1 VDSAGI
7 ALIAFAC
14 IFGGALLGTFCHR
27 LVAQALSADVNDAMK
42 QVINLIGM
50 MASLALGL
58 LVASANG
65 SFTAR
70 NEALDRIAA
79 DIVQLDRV
87 LARYGGA
94 EAQGA
99 RESLRNMVA
108 LTIERVWP
116 EERSGR
122 VQVPGAVPASLEG
135 TQRKL
140 YDLSPANDMQKA
152 LQSRALNLF
161 DDLLQTRALALEKAS
176 RSVPMPFLVVMVFW
190 LSMLLF
196 GINLFVA
203 PNRIVIASMFVGALC
218 LSAAIFLI
226 LQLDNPFEGLM
237 RISSTPL
244 RRALGMLGQ

>member
-1 VDSAGI
+1 MDSAGI

-27 LVAQALSADVNDAMK
+27 LVAKALSADVNDTLK

-65 SFTAR
+65 SYTAR

-79 DIVQLDRV
+79 NIVQIDRA
-87 LARYGGA
+87 LTGYGA
-94 EAQGA
+94 EAQGV
-99 RESLRNMVA
+99 RESLRDAVA
-108 LTIERVWP
+108 STIERVWP
-116 EERSGR
+116 EEGSGR
-122 VQVPGAVPASLEG
+122 VQVPGKVPASIESV
-135 TQRKL
+135 QRDL
-140 YDLSPANDMQKA
+140 YALSPENEMQKT

-161 DDLLQTRALALEKAS
+161 DDLLQTRSLALEKAS

-226 LQLDNPFEGLM
+226 LQLDSPFEGLM
-237 RISSTPL
+237 RLSSAPL

>member
-1 VDSAGI
+1 MDSTST

-27 LVAQALSADVNDAMK
+27 LVAKALSADVNDALK
-42 QVINLIGM
+42 QAINLIGM

-79 DIVQLDRV
+79 DIVQLDYV
-87 LARYGGA
+87 LASYGA
-94 EAQGA
+94 EAQGV
-99 RESLRNMVA
+99 RESLRDVLA
-108 LTIERVWP
+108 STIERMWP
-116 EERSGR
+116 EESSGR
-122 VQVPGAVPASLEG
+122 VQVTPGKVLASLEG
-135 TQRKL
+135 IQRDL
-140 YDLSPANDMQKA
+140 NALSPENEMQKR
-152 LQSRALNLF
+152 LQSRALSLF
-161 DDLLQTRALALEKAS
+161 DDLSQTRALALEKAS
-176 RSVPMPFLVVMVFW
+176 RSLPLPFLVVMVFW

-203 PNRIVIASMFVGALC
+203 PNKIVIASMFVATLC
-218 LSAAIFLI
+218 LSAAIYLI

-237 RISSTPL
+237 RISSAPL
-244 RRALGMLGQ
+244 RRALGILAR